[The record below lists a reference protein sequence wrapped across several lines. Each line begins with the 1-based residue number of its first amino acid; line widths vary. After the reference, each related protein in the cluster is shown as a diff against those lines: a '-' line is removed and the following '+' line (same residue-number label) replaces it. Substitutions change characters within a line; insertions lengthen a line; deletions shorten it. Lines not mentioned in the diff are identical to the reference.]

1 MAARTKS
8 EAEREHEGM
17 SEIEP
22 EEVTRGYRGS
32 VTDKDG

>member
-8 EAEREHEGM
+8 EAEREQEGK
-17 SEIEP
+17 SEIGP

-32 VTDKDG
+32 VTDKDE